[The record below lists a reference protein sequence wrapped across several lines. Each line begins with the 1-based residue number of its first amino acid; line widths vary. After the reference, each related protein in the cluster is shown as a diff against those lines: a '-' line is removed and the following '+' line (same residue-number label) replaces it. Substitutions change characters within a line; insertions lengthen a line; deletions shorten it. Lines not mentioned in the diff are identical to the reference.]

1 MMQKLWERL
10 TNNFALKLI
19 SVIFACVLWLVV
31 VNVDNPLVTRTFKAM
46 AKIENE
52 DIITNNGK
60 VFEILDESQMITFT
74 VTGPRS
80 IVERLS
86 GSDFKVV
93 ADMEK
98 IQLDYGLVP
107 IDVTPIRYES
117 QLDIGV
123 KIPNLHVKIQNLE
136 KQQFVVTGNSTGTP
150 LAGYAKGD
158 VLVQPNMISVSG
170 PEEVMKRVKKAVAA
184 INIEG
189 AYSEKTEAVIPVLY
203 DEDGKQLDMTNVT
216 ISPQTVTVRAE
227 ILETKKVSI
236 SVKPQGSVAA
246 GYVYNGVDCSPTSVT
261 VKGTKE
267 ELEKFTELV
276 IPSAELDISGAQ
288 TDIEKVI
295 NVSQYLPD
303 GVELVDPE
311 LTTAIVTAKIAALDS
326 KVLTLETKNITI
338 LNLPSN
344 FMVKFEES
352 SVKVTVK
359 GQKAALD
366 AFTIND
372 LTAQLDL
379 SGVSKG
385 SIRVDLKLILPT
397 GIEPDGIVK
406 ISATVVERTDT
417 GNAAGN

>member
-1 MMQKLWERL
+1 MQKLWERL

-117 QLDIGV
+117 QLDVGV

-246 GYVYNGVDCSPTSVT
+246 GYVYNGVDCSPTSVA

>member
-1 MMQKLWERL
+1 MQKLWERL

-117 QLDIGV
+117 QLDVGV

>member
-117 QLDIGV
+117 QLDVGV

-246 GYVYNGVDCSPTSVT
+246 GYVYNGVDCSPTSVA

>member
-117 QLDIGV
+117 QLDVGV

-246 GYVYNGVDCSPTSVT
+246 GYVYNGVDCSPTSVA

-276 IPSAELDISGAQ
+276 IPSAEMDISGAQ

>member
-31 VNVDNPLVTRTFKAM
+31 VNVDNPLVTRSFKAM

-93 ADMEK
+93 ADMDK

-123 KIPNLHVKIQNLE
+123 KIPNLHVKIQNLVE
-136 KQQFVVTGNSTGTP
+136 QQFVVTGNSTGTP

-158 VLVQPNMISVSG
+158 ILVQPNMISISG

-184 INIEG
+184 VNIEG
-189 AYSEKTEAVIPVLY
+189 AYAEKTEAVIPVLV
-203 DEDGKQLDMTNVT
+203 DEEGKQLDMTNVT
-216 ISPQTVTVRAE
+216 ITPKSVTVRAE

-236 SVKPQGSVAA
+236 TVKPQGTVAA

-267 ELEKFTELV
+267 ELEKFTELLL
-276 IPSAELDISGAQ
+276 PSTEMDISGAK
-288 TDIEKVI
+288 TDVEKVV
-295 NVSQYLPD
+295 NVSQYLPE

-311 LTTAIVTAKIAALDS
+311 LTTAIITAKIAALDS
-326 KVLTLETKNITI
+326 KVLTLEMKNITI
-338 LNLPSN
+338 LNLPAN
-344 FMVKFEES
+344 YMLKFEES
-352 SVKVTVK
+352 SVKVTIK
-359 GQKAALD
+359 GQKAVLD

-379 SGVSKG
+379 TGVSKG
-385 SIRVDLKLILPT
+385 SVRLDLKLILPT

-406 ISATVVERTDT
+406 ISATVVESTDS

>member
-246 GYVYNGVDCSPTSVT
+246 GYVYNGVDCSPTSIT

>member
-1 MMQKLWERL
+1 MQKLWERL

-326 KVLTLETKNITI
+326 KVLTLDTKNITI

>member
-31 VNVDNPLVTRTFKAM
+31 VNVDNPLVTRTFKSM
-46 AKIENE
+46 ATIENE

-86 GSDFKVV
+86 ASDFKVV
-93 ADMEK
+93 ADMGK

-107 IDVTPIRYES
+107 IDVTPDRYEN

-123 KIPNLHVKIQNLE
+123 KIPNLHVKIQNLV
-136 KQQFVVTGNSTGTP
+136 KQQFVVTGNSSGIP

-158 VLVQPNMISVSG
+158 ILVQPNMISVSG
-170 PEEVMKRVKKAVAA
+170 PEAVMKRVKKAVAT

-189 AYSEKTEAVIPVLY
+189 SYGEKTESVIPVLY
-203 DEDGKQLDMTNVT
+203 DEDGKQLDMTNVKL
-216 ISPQTVTVRAE
+216 SPQAVTVRAE

-236 SVKPQGSVAA
+236 TVKPQGVVAP
-246 GYVYNGVDCSPTSVT
+246 GYVYNGVECSPASVT
-261 VKGTKE
+261 VKGTKN
-267 ELEKFTELV
+267 ELEKFSELV
-276 IPSAELDISGAQ
+276 ISPNEMDISGAL
-288 TDIEKVI
+288 TDVEKVI
-295 NVSQYLPD
+295 NISQYLPE

-311 LTTAIVTAKIAALDS
+311 LKTVIVIAKIAALDS

-338 LNLPSN
+338 LNLPKN
-344 FMVKFEES
+344 YMVKYEES
-352 SVKVTVK
+352 QVKVTVK
-359 GQKAALD
+359 GQKAVLD

-385 SIRVDLKLILPT
+385 SIRMDVKLILPT
-397 GIEPDGIVK
+397 GIEPDGAVK
-406 ISATVVERTDT
+406 VSATVVETVDDGNAT
-417 GNAAGN
+417 GN

>member
-117 QLDIGV
+117 QLDVGV

-227 ILETKKVSI
+227 ILEIKKVSI

-246 GYVYNGVDCSPTSVT
+246 GYVYNGVDCSPTSVA

>member
-1 MMQKLWERL
+1 MQKLWERL

>member
-31 VNVDNPLVTRTFKAM
+31 VNVDNPLVTRSFKAM
-46 AKIENE
+46 ATIENE

-93 ADMEK
+93 ADMGK

-123 KIPNLHVKIQNLE
+123 KIPNLHVKIQNLV

-158 VLVQPNMISVSG
+158 ILVQPNMISVSG

-184 INIEG
+184 ISIEG
-189 AYSEKTEAVIPVLY
+189 AYSEKTEAVIPILY
-203 DEDGKQLDMTNVT
+203 DEEGKQLDMTNVT
-216 ISPQTVTVRAE
+216 ITPKAVTVRAE
-227 ILETKKVSI
+227 ILETKKVPI
-236 SVKPQGSVAA
+236 TIKPQGEVAA
-246 GYVYNGVDCSPTSVT
+246 GYIYNGVDCSPASVT

-267 ELEKFTELV
+267 ELEKLTELM
-276 IPSAELDISGAQ
+276 IPSKELDISGAQ

-295 NVSQYLPD
+295 NVSQYLPE

-338 LNLPSN
+338 LNLPSTLK
-344 FMVKFEES
+344 VKFEES

-359 GQKAALD
+359 GQKAVLD

-385 SIRVDLKLILPT
+385 SVRVDLKLILPM
-397 GIEPDGIVK
+397 GIEPDGNVK
-406 ISATVVERTDT
+406 ISATVVDSTDT

>member
-1 MMQKLWERL
+1 M
-10 TNNFALKLI
+10 
-19 SVIFACVLWLVV
+19 
-31 VNVDNPLVTRTFKAM
+31 
-46 AKIENE
+46 
-52 DIITNNGK
+52 
-60 VFEILDESQMITFT
+60 
-74 VTGPRS
+74 
-80 IVERLS
+80 
-86 GSDFKVV
+86 
-93 ADMEK
+93 
-98 IQLDYGLVP
+98 
-107 IDVTPIRYES
+107 
-117 QLDIGV
+117 
-123 KIPNLHVKIQNLE
+123 
-136 KQQFVVTGNSTGTP
+136 
-150 LAGYAKGD
+150 
-158 VLVQPNMISVSG
+158 
-170 PEEVMKRVKKAVAA
+170 
-184 INIEG
+184 
-189 AYSEKTEAVIPVLY
+189 
-203 DEDGKQLDMTNVT
+203 
-216 ISPQTVTVRAE
+216 
-227 ILETKKVSI
+227 
-236 SVKPQGSVAA
+236 
-246 GYVYNGVDCSPTSVT
+246 
-261 VKGTKE
+261 
-267 ELEKFTELV
+267 

>member
-117 QLDIGV
+117 QLDVGV